1 MSDYRKKANF
11 KDNIIILIVVLAI
24 LGGAIYFIVQQFSE
38 VDLSKK
44 ELEDLRAQIKLEE
57 VALLNK
63 QDEWERKLAEY
74 EEDMS
79 LKQEEMSIEEQNLAD
94 LKAKFQQDID
104 KEKAKFSKES
114 TKELERA
121 IRTEYDLQISQFKE
135 KQSQLNNKVKLLE
148 SRNKKLNSENSKL
161 KKNVASLQQWKSK
174 AEKLNRE
181 AKLAALKA
189 KANDDVLVLMNK
201 FAKLDVD
208 LKKPDWCDKAYTAR
222 YNQASNLLD
231 AIKAMI
237 KKYDLSDNYKA
248 FVSANAKS
256 SSNAASEG
264 WCNGVK
270 VQ

>member
-11 KDNIIILIVVLAI
+11 KDNIIILIVVFAI

-63 QDEWERKLAEY
+63 QDEWERKIADL
-74 EEDMS
+74 EEDLS
-79 LKQEEMSIEEQNLAD
+79 LKQEELNIEEQNLSV
-94 LKAKFQQDID
+94 LKDKFQNDID

-114 TKELERA
+114 TKELESA
-121 IRTEYDLQISQFKE
+121 IRTEYDLQIAQYK
-135 KQSQLNNKVKLLE
+135 KTQNQLTNKVKRLE
-148 SRNKKLNSENSKL
+148 TNNKSLSSENAKL
-161 KKNVASLQQWKSK
+161 RKDVVVLQKWKAT
-174 AEKLNRE
+174 AEKLDRE

-189 KANDDVLVLMNK
+189 KANDDVIKLMNK
-201 FAKLDVD
+201 FSKLGVD

-222 YNQASNLLD
+222 YNTASNLLD

-237 KKYDLSDNYKA
+237 KKYDLSDSYKA